1 VAFASSTI
9 LLPLAVCVTLTDD
22 LLTGVRRHW
31 GYHVPHRRDARGVG
45 VLSTPGAGVRARESC
60 DSRALPHDRR
70 LEYPSFRRLKL
81 TKPRRGFTCVHPST
95 LSLTRFNLMGRSLLR
110 HVPWLRTPP
119 LPATRARAG
128 TGIGHAPECSFP
140 SYTTLTVRLRV
151 AHSYAYSR
159 PSSVVFLPAGGPAL
173 CHRALRYTPVTQG
186 GAGAPGKGAT

>member
-1 VAFASSTI
+1 MVAFASSTI
-9 LLPLAVCVTLTDD
+9 LLPLAMCATLTDD
-22 LLTGVRRHW
+22 LLAGARRHW

-45 VLSTPGAGVRARESC
+45 VLSTPGAGVRTRESC

-119 LPATRARAG
+119 LSATHARTG
-128 TGIGHAPECSFP
+128 TGTGHSPECSFP

-151 AHSYAYSR
+151 AHSDAYSR
-159 PSSVVFLPAGGPAL
+159 PPTARYLGRNEPGCPAPRPRSARSFPCPA
-173 CHRALRYTPVTQG
+173 RPAR
-186 GAGAPGKGAT
+186 